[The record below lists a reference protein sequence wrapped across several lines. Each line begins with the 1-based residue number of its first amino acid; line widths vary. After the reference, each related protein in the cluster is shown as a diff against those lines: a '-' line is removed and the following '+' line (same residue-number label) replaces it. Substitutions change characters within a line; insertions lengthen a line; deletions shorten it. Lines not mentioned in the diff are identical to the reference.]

1 MFFRMNEHARPAP
14 AAAADFDGFLARV
27 GERVRTGRSRRG
39 LSRKALAQHSG
50 VSERYLAQLEAG
62 TGNCSLLLLRRVA
75 EAMRVPMA
83 ELIAEQP
90 AHSGDG
96 AQLMQLIDRLSPEQI
111 AAARDY
117 LVSHFGA
124 AIGGR
129 RQDRIALI
137 GLRGGGKSTLGKLL
151 GKALEAPFIELNR
164 AVETQAGMGLSE
176 LFEMF
181 GPAAVRRMERTA
193 LENILASEGRYALAT
208 GGGLVAEP
216 ASFDLLLSSCL
227 TVWVRAAPADHM
239 QRVIDQGDLRPM
251 AGNASAMDDLLDILK
266 SREPL
271 YAKADIVLDTT
282 GRTPRDSAT
291 DLLATLH
298 AAPAEVP

>member
-164 AVETQAGMGLSE
+164 PPSAAWNAPHSKTSLPPNAASCWQ
-176 LFEMF
+176 
-181 GPAAVRRMERTA
+181 PAA
-193 LENILASEGRYALAT
+193 ASSPNP
-208 GGGLVAEP
+208 P
-216 ASFDLLLSSCL
+216 ASTSCSP
-227 TVWVRAAPADHM
+227 PA
-239 QRVIDQGDLRPM
+239 
-251 AGNASAMDDLLDILK
+251 
-266 SREPL
+266 
-271 YAKADIVLDTT
+271 
-282 GRTPRDSAT
+282 
-291 DLLATLH
+291 
-298 AAPAEVP
+298 